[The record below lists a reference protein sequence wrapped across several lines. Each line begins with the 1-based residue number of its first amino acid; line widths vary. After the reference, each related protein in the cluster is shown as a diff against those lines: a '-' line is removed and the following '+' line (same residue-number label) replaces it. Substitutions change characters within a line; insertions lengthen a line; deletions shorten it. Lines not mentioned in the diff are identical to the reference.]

1 MSAWVIRILLDMPV
15 GSRGTRRAFWD
26 ELCRRPADG
35 SRAPDDVE
43 TQKSVVAHADTKGPA
58 LQPRTHCILQGFQV
72 IPFLC
77 FRCVLGCVE
86 TSAVAPVVW
95 VERQHVNRGGRKHH
109 QIEIMRVDPS
119 IVGGAPA
126 LTRHSLHVLV
136 VLLMWLL
143 RPGEKEAAR
152 TPHQRGSIPRPRLA
166 LARLPLPSDLPAT
179 NLITFN
185 DHEPSQTHSR
195 EGRF

>member
-1 MSAWVIRILLDMPV
+1 MPAWVIRVLLDVPV
-15 GSRGTRRAFWD
+15 GSRGTRRTFRD

-43 TQKSVVAHADTKGPA
+43 TQKSVVAHADPKGLA
-58 LQPRTHCILQGFQV
+58 LQPRPHCILQALQV
-72 IPFLC
+72 IPFFC
-77 FRCVLGCVE
+77 FRRVLGCIEASAITPVE
-86 TSAVAPVVW
+86 W

-143 RPGEKEAAR
+143 RPREKETAR
-152 TPHQRGSIPRPRLA
+152 TPVL
-166 LARLPLPSDLPAT
+166 
-179 NLITFN
+179 
-185 DHEPSQTHSR
+185 
-195 EGRF
+195 

>member
-1 MSAWVIRILLDMPV
+1 MPAWVIRVLLDVPV
-15 GSRGTRRAFWD
+15 GSRGTRRTFWD
-26 ELCRRPADG
+26 ELCRSPAYG
-35 SRAPDDVE
+35 SRAADDME
-43 TQKSVVAHADTKGPA
+43 PQKSVVTHTDTEGSA
-58 LQPRTHCILQGFQV
+58 LQPRPHCILQRLQV
-72 IPFLC
+72 IPLLC
-77 FRCVLGCVE
+77 FRCVLRCIE
-86 TSAVAPVVW
+86 TSTVTPVVW

-109 QIEIMRVDPS
+109 QIEIMRIYPR
-119 IVGGAPA
+119 IVGGAPS

-166 LARLPLPSDLPAT
+166 LARLSLPSDLPAT
-179 NLITFN
+179 NPITFN

-195 EGRF
+195 EG

>member
-1 MSAWVIRILLDMPV
+1 MPARVIRVLLDVPV
-15 GSRGTRRAFWD
+15 GSRGTRRTFRD

-43 TQKSVVAHADTKGPA
+43 TQKSVVAHADPKGPA
-58 LQPRTHCILQGFQV
+58 LQPRPHCILQGLQV
-72 IPFLC
+72 IPFLR

-86 TSAVAPVVW
+86 TSTVTPVVW

-109 QIEIMRVDPS
+109 QIEVMRIYPR

-126 LTRHSLHVLV
+126 LTRHSLHVLI

-152 TPHQRGSIPRPRLA
+152 TPVL
-166 LARLPLPSDLPAT
+166 
-179 NLITFN
+179 
-185 DHEPSQTHSR
+185 
-195 EGRF
+195 